1 MALRPLD
8 PAIVNAYQPPKFN
21 MPDPL
26 QDVAVMEQIKNAR
39 MSRQIREQDLA
50 SENESR
56 TFLTDIQNQIKQG
69 GGPPLRDAV
78 LQMYAHP
85 NLKIRQ
91 AAGAIQEHLDRV
103 DRLAEYAKLNPEEQ
117 QVAPTIGATTSRVIA
132 PQLSLLE
139 IGPEGAAPGTFKNA
153 PSRMPGAT
161 VGTAERGS
169 NVSPAAAAPTNALI
183 PEEFKQKIQ
192 NELARAEQF
201 ARFYETQA
209 LRDPKEY
216 KDAAKQAREQV
227 NALRKMQSI
236 EPNRLLMLGDVSMM
250 TPPAPAAP
258 SSLSRLIAERDALA
272 LNDPRRA
279 IYDAE
284 ILKQT
289 THPAPVNI
297 SLSQSAEKSFGSAL
311 AGALAKS
318 DVDLRDAALNAPE
331 AAGNANRILE
341 VLSSGNIIAG
351 PGAEWKLKTAKL
363 LNASGLPGFIGK
375 DNTELISNTEQLQ
388 KSLASQTLDSI
399 KTSGLG
405 AGAGFTNADRDFLE
419 KAKSGN
425 IDMTPETLRRTAELA
440 RRSAE
445 ATAEKWNTRVRQIP
459 KSAVQGTGL
468 SVEPVGL
475 PSKFESRKAVA
486 SQPTMTATNPKTGE
500 RIESSDGGQ
509 TWNPVGG
516 KK

>member
-8 PAIVNAYQPPKFN
+8 PSIVNAYQPPKFN

-50 SENESR
+50 SENESK
-56 TFLTDIQNQIKQG
+56 TFLTDIQNQIKQE
-69 GGPPLRDAV
+69 GGPELRVAIPKMLV
-78 LQMYAHP
+78 HP
-85 NLKIRQ
+85 NAKIRQ
-91 AAGAIQEHLDRV
+91 AAGAIQEHLDRI
-103 DRLAEYAKLNPEEQ
+103 DRIAEYKKLNPEEPDQ
-117 QVAPTIGATTSRVIA
+117 PVTGTTTSPYTA
-132 PQLSLLE
+132 PKLSLLE
-139 IGPEGAAPGTFKNA
+139 TGPEGAAPGAFLNA
-153 PSRMPGAT
+153 PRGVAGVT
-161 VGTAERGS
+161 VGTAERG
-169 NVSPAAAAPTNALI
+169 NNLAPAAAASTNALV
-183 PEEFKQKIQ
+183 PEEFKRKIQ
-192 NELARAEQF
+192 DELKRAEQF
-201 ARFYETQA
+201 ARYYEIQA
-209 LRDPKEY
+209 LRDPKEF
-216 KDAAKQAREQV
+216 KEAAKQARDQV
-227 NALRKMQSI
+227 NSLRKMQTI
-236 EPNRLLMLGDVSMM
+236 EPNRLLMLGDVSML

-258 SSLSRLIAERDALA
+258 LAPSQLSRLIAERDLLA
-272 LNDPRRA
+272 PNDQNRK

-297 SLSQSAEKSFGSAL
+297 SLTQSAEKSFGSAL

-363 LNASGLPGFIGK
+363 LNASGVAGFVGK

-445 ATAEKWNTRVRQIP
+445 ATAEKWNTRVKQIP
-459 KSAVQGTGL
+459 RSAVQGTGL
-468 SVEPVGL
+468 SVEPVVL
-475 PSKFESRKAVA
+475 PSKSEDRKTKA
-486 SQPTMTATNPKTGE
+486 STSKAPSGVDQATWDAMTPAE
-500 RIESSDGGQ
+500 
-509 TWNPVGG
+509 
-516 KK
+516 KKLWQ

>member
-56 TFLTDIQNQIKQG
+56 TFLTNIQNIIEEK
-69 GGPPLRDAV
+69 GGPGLRDAV
-78 LQMYAHP
+78 LKMYAHP
-85 NLKIRQ
+85 NPKIRA
-91 AAGAIQEHLDRV
+91 AAGGIQEHLDRV
-103 DRLAEYAKLNPEEQ
+103 DRLAEYAKANPEEQ
-117 QVAPTIGATTSRVIA
+117 TQPVTGATTSRVIP

-153 PSRMPGAT
+153 PSRMPGST

-169 NVSPAAAAPTNALI
+169 NVNPAAAAPTNALI
-183 PEEFKQKIQ
+183 PEEFKQQIQ
-192 NELARAEQF
+192 NELAKAERF
-201 ARFYETQA
+201 ARFYEIQA
-209 LRDPKEY
+209 LRNPKEY
-216 KDAAKQAREQV
+216 KDAAKQARDNV
-227 NALRKMQSI
+227 NSLRKMQSI
-236 EPNRLLMLGDVSMM
+236 EPNRLLMMGDVSMM

-258 SSLSRLIAERDALA
+258 SSLSKLITELNLLA
-272 LNDPRRA
+272 PDDPNRKF
-279 IYDAE
+279 YEAE

-289 THPAPVNI
+289 THAPPVNI

>member
-1 MALRPLD
+1 MALRSLD
-8 PAIVNAYQPPKFN
+8 PSIVNAYQAPKFN

-26 QDVAVMEQIKNAR
+26 QDAVAIAQLKNAQ
-39 MSRQIREQDLA
+39 MLQQIRSEDLEKA
-50 SENESR
+50 NEAK
-56 TFLTDIQNQIKQG
+56 TFLTDISSKIQQA
-69 GGPPLRDAV
+69 GGPENIREAFPPMLTHPNEAV
-78 LQMYAHP
+78 RKVGAEIQKRLDLIDRQENYFRAHP
-85 NLKIRQ
+85 GKVQVGNMVGPEGQQISQNNL
-91 AAGAIQEHLDRV
+91 
-103 DRLAEYAKLNPEEQ
+103 
-117 QVAPTIGATTSRVIA
+117 A
-132 PQLSLLE
+132 PQL
-139 IGPEGAAPGTFKNA
+139 G
-153 PSRMPGAT
+153 
-161 VGTAERGS
+161 
-169 NVSPAAAAPTNALI
+169 AAPTNSLI
-183 PEEFKQKIQ
+183 PEAFQQ
-192 NELARAEQF
+192 NLKTEMENADRKARYWEV
-201 ARFYETQA
+201 ES
-209 LRDPKEY
+209 LKDP
-216 KDAAKQAREQV
+216 AFVKQAEDARKYANSLREIKSFEQ
-227 NALRKMQSI
+227 
-236 EPNRLLMLGDVSMM
+236 NRLVLGPGGASML
-250 TPPAPAAP
+250 TPSAPAAP
-258 SSLSRLIAERDALA
+258 SALSKLLAERDSLPA
-272 LNDPRRA
+272 NDPRRK

-289 THPAPVNI
+289 THPAPVNVNV
-297 SLSQSAEKSFGSAL
+297 STEKQYGGAL

-363 LNASGLPGFIGK
+363 LNASGVAGFVGK

-445 ATAEKWNTRVRQIP
+445 ATAEKWNTRVKQIP
-459 KSAVQGTGL
+459 KSAVEGTGL

-475 PSKFESRKAVA
+475 PSKFEARKTMA
-486 SQPTMTATNPKTGE
+486 SQPVITATNPKTGE

-509 TWNPVGG
+509 TWNPVGS

>member
-56 TFLTDIQNQIKQG
+56 TFLTDIQNRIKQE
-69 GGPPLRDAV
+69 GGPGLREAV
-78 LQMYAHP
+78 PQMLAHP
-85 NLKIRQ
+85 NTKIRQ
-91 AAGAIQEHLDRV
+91 AAGAIQEHLDRI
-103 DRLAEYAKLNPEEQ
+103 DRLAEYAELNPEDQ
-117 QVAPTIGATTSRVIA
+117 PVAPTTGAVTSRVG
-132 PQLSLLE
+132 PLE
-139 IGPEGAAPGTFKNA
+139 VSMLETGPEGAAPRTFQNA
-153 PSRMPGAT
+153 PVGMAGVT

-169 NVSPAAAAPTNALI
+169 NVSPAAAASTNALV
-183 PEEFKQKIQ
+183 PDAFRQQIQ
-192 NELARAEQF
+192 NELARAEKF

-209 LRDPKEY
+209 LRDPKGY

-250 TPPAPAAP
+250 TPPAPEGMPADQRMFNAYMNMTPDQQAAFDRFQKSNKP
-258 SSLSRLIAERDALA
+258 NTSVNLSVSTEGKYGGAFAGKLAE
-272 LNDPRRA
+272 
-279 IYDAE
+279 
-284 ILKQT
+284 
-289 THPAPVNI
+289 
-297 SLSQSAEKSFGSAL
+297 
-311 AGALAKS
+311 S
-318 DVDLRDAALNAPE
+318 DINLRDAAANAPD

-341 VLSSGNIIAG
+341 VLASGNIIAG
-351 PGAEWKLKTAKL
+351 PGAEWKLKAAKL
-363 LNASGLPGFIGK
+363 LNASGLPGFVGK

-388 KSLASQTLDSI
+388 KGLASQTLDAI

-419 KAKSGN
+419 KARSGN

-459 KSAVQGTGL
+459 KSAIQGTGL
-468 SVEPVGL
+468 SVEPVAL
-475 PSKFESRKAVA
+475 PSKFEARKAVTSNIPQA
-486 SQPTMTATNPKTGE
+486 AIDFLKQGRGTKEQFDAQFGAGSAKRVLGN
-500 RIESSDGGQ
+500 
-509 TWNPVGG
+509 
-516 KK
+516 

>member
-8 PAIVNAYQPPKFN
+8 PSIVNAYQAPKFN

-85 NLKIRQ
+85 NPKIR
-91 AAGAIQEHLDRV
+91 AAASGIQEHLDRI
-103 DRLAEYAKLNPEEQ
+103 DRLAEYEKANPEEQ
-117 QVAPTIGATTSRVIA
+117 TQPVTGATTSRVIP

-153 PSRMPGAT
+153 PSRMPGSI
-161 VGTAERGS
+161 VGTAERGG
-169 NVSPAAAAPTNALI
+169 NFVPTAATSNALI
-183 PEEFKQKIQ
+183 PDEFRQQIQ
-192 NELARAEQF
+192 NELAKAERF
-201 ARFYETQA
+201 ARFYEIQA

-216 KDAAKQAREQV
+216 KDAAKQARDNV
-227 NALRKMQSI
+227 NSLRKLQSF
-236 EPNRLLMLGDVSMM
+236 EPNRLLMMGDVSML
-250 TPPAPAAP
+250 TPPAPEGMPADQRLFNAYMNMTPYEQAAFDRFQKSNKP
-258 SSLSRLIAERDALA
+258 NTSVNLSVSTEGKYGA
-272 LNDPRRA
+272 
-279 IYDAE
+279 
-284 ILKQT
+284 
-289 THPAPVNI
+289 
-297 SLSQSAEKSFGSAL
+297 AL
-311 AGALAKS
+311 AGKLAES
-318 DVDLRDAALNAPE
+318 DINLRDAAANAPD

-341 VLSSGNIIAG
+341 VLASGNIIAG
-351 PGAEWKLKTAKL
+351 PGAEWKLKAAKL
-363 LNASGLPGFIGK
+363 LNASGLPGFVGK

-388 KSLASQTLDSI
+388 KGLASQTLDSI

-445 ATAEKWNTRVRQIP
+445 ATAEKWNTRAKQIP
-459 KSAVQGTGL
+459 KSAIQGTGL

-475 PSKFESRKAVA
+475 PSKFEARKTVA
-486 SQPTMTATNPKTGE
+486 SDIPQAAIDFLKQGRGTREQFDAQFGPGSAKRVLGN
-500 RIESSDGGQ
+500 
-509 TWNPVGG
+509 
-516 KK
+516 

>member
-1 MALRPLD
+1 MPLNTNLLRGSAGIELPDQLSRMAT
-8 PAIVNAYQPPKFN
+8 V
-21 MPDPL
+21 
-26 QDVAVMEQIKNAR
+26 EQIRSAQMNQETAR
-39 MSRQIREQDLA
+39 LNQQARELELA
-50 SENESR
+50 DKEEAKTILNQVSS
-56 TFLTDIQNQIKQG
+56 QIKSEEDLPKARSLITG
-69 GGPPLRDAV
+69 
-78 LQMYAHP
+78 LQSHP
-85 NLKIRQ
+85 NKIVRDV
-91 AAGAIQEHLDRV
+91 GAQLRKDLDIY
-103 DRLAEYAKLNPEEQ
+103 DAEEAYIKANPGKVKVGDLSGPSVQ
-117 QVAPTIGATTSRVIA
+117 PAPVNNLA
-132 PQLSLLE
+132 PQT
-139 IGPEGAAPGTFKNA
+139 GA
-153 PSRMPGAT
+153 S
-161 VGTAERGS
+161 
-169 NVSPAAAAPTNALI
+169 NALI
-183 PEEFKQKIQ
+183 PSEFQTAVSEERDKA
-192 NELARAEQF
+192 NRMARYWEMRSLRDSKYA
-201 ARFYETQA
+201 TQA
-209 LRDPKEY
+209 
-216 KDAAKQAREQV
+216 KDARDHANKFGGIQEFGQGKLV
-227 NALRKMQSI
+227 MG
-236 EPNRLLMLGDVSMM
+236 PGGVSML
-250 TPPAPAAP
+250 TPEQK
-258 SSLSRLIAERDALA
+258 SSLAQIIAERDALSA
-272 LNDPRRA
+272 NNPNRR
-279 IYDAE
+279 IYDE
-284 ILKQT
+284 KIRQMT
-289 THPAPVNI
+289 THPAPVNVNV
-297 SLSQSAEKSFGSAL
+297 STEKAYSGAL

-363 LNASGLPGFIGK
+363 LNAFGVAGFVGK

-405 AGAGFTNADRDFLE
+405 AGNGFTNADRDFLE

-445 ATAEKWNTRVRQIP
+445 ATAEKWNTRVKQIP
-459 KSAVQGTGL
+459 KSAVEGTGL

-475 PSKFESRKAVA
+475 PSKFESRKSVA

>member
-8 PAIVNAYQPPKFN
+8 PSIVNAYQPPKFN

-85 NLKIRQ
+85 NPKIRA
-91 AAGAIQEHLDRV
+91 AAGSIQEHLDRV

-117 QVAPTIGATTSRVIA
+117 QVAPTTGAVTSRITA

-161 VGTAERGS
+161 VGTAERG
-169 NVSPAAAAPTNALI
+169 NNLAPAAAEPTNALI
-183 PEEFKQKIQ
+183 PEEFRRKIQ
-192 NELARAEQF
+192 DELKRAEQF
-201 ARFYETQA
+201 ARYYEIQA
-209 LRDPKEY
+209 ARDPKEFGA
-216 KDAAKQAREQV
+216 AAKQARD
-227 NALRKMQSI
+227 NANSLRKMQSI

-250 TPPAPAAP
+250 TPPAPEGMPADQRLFNAYMNMTPDQQAAFDRFQRSNKP
-258 SSLSRLIAERDALA
+258 NTSVNLSVSTEGKYGGAFAGKLAE
-272 LNDPRRA
+272 
-279 IYDAE
+279 
-284 ILKQT
+284 
-289 THPAPVNI
+289 
-297 SLSQSAEKSFGSAL
+297 
-311 AGALAKS
+311 S
-318 DVDLRDAALNAPE
+318 DINLRDAAANAPD
-331 AAGNANRILE
+331 AARNANRILE
-341 VLSSGNIIAG
+341 VLSTGNIIAG
-351 PGAEWKLKTAKL
+351 PGAEWKLKAAKL
-363 LNASGLPGFIGK
+363 LNASGLPGFVGK

-388 KSLASQTLDSI
+388 MGLASQTLDAI

-405 AGAGFTNADRDFLE
+405 TGAGFTNNDRDFLE

-459 KSAVQGTGL
+459 KSAIQGTGL
-468 SVEPVGL
+468 SVEPVEL
-475 PSKFESRKAVA
+475 PSKFEARKAMSAQSV
-486 SQPTMTATNPKTGE
+486 MTATNPKTGE

>member
-1 MALRPLD
+1 
-8 PAIVNAYQPPKFN
+8 
-21 MPDPL
+21 
-26 QDVAVMEQIKNAR
+26 MEQIKNAR

-50 SENESR
+50 NENESR
-56 TFLTDIQNQIKQG
+56 IFLTDIQNQIKQG
-69 GGPPLRDAV
+69 GGPPLRAAIP
-78 LQMYAHP
+78 QMYAHP
-85 NLKIRQ
+85 NPKIR
-91 AAGAIQEHLDRV
+91 AAASGIQEHLDRI
-103 DRLAEYAKLNPEEQ
+103 DRLAEYEKLNPEDQ
-117 QVAPTIGATTSRVIA
+117 PVAPTTGATTSRITA

-139 IGPEGAAPGTFKNA
+139 TGPEGAAPRTFQNA
-153 PSRMPGAT
+153 PPGMAGVT

-169 NVSPAAAAPTNALI
+169 NVSPAAATSNALV
-183 PEEFKQKIQ
+183 PDAFRQQIQ
-192 NELARAEQF
+192 NELARAEKF
-201 ARFYETQA
+201 ARYYETQA
-209 LRDPKEY
+209 AKDPKEF

-227 NALRKMQSI
+227 NNLRKMQSF
-236 EPNRLLMLGDVSMM
+236 EPNRLLMMGSESMM
-250 TPPAPAAP
+250 TPPAPTAPLAP
-258 SSLSRLIAERDALA
+258 SQLSRLIAERDLLA
-272 LNDPRRA
+272 PNDPNRK

-297 SLSQSAEKSFGSAL
+297 SLTQSAEKSFGSAL

-318 DVDLRDAALNAPE
+318 DVDLRDAALNSPE

-363 LNASGLPGFIGK
+363 LNASGVAGFVGK

-445 ATAEKWNTRVRQIP
+445 ATAEKWNTRVKQIP
-459 KSAVQGTGL
+459 KSAVEGTGL
-468 SVEPVGL
+468 SVEPVNL

-486 SQPTMTATNPKTGE
+486 SDIPQAAVDFLKQGRGTREQFDAQFGLGSAKRVLGN
-500 RIESSDGGQ
+500 
-509 TWNPVGG
+509 
-516 KK
+516 